1 MMIRTLRIGG
11 RCSIYIH
18 IIRLPVARHSNCGA
32 APRRLLASTCSRTG
46 RCVAGRLVWAA
57 RMIRGGMV
65 RNTEAIGNALDQTGT
80 RASQS
85 GGRQIRPGRFTPYG
99 SLSREGRRLHSQSRS
114 RTIHD
119 LLPIPLGV
127 ADVSTTRSV
136 SAQDS
141 TSTAITELVSLPS
154 CLPARGPSWFNDNP
168 TARQPDSPST
178 RQPTTWSS
186 RASILGLHHC
196 SRSRWIRPMQR
207 SQPTV
212 RCHSTRT
219 RRRPPTC
226 ARWNRIRPGPT
237 FRFRRAANVGRAAG
251 RP

>member
-1 MMIRTLRIGG
+1 M
-11 RCSIYIH
+11 
-18 IIRLPVARHSNCGA
+18 
-32 APRRLLASTCSRTG
+32 
-46 RCVAGRLVWAA
+46 
-57 RMIRGGMV
+57 

-168 TARQPDSPST
+168 TARQPVNPST
-178 RQPTTWSS
+178 YNMVISRLNS
-186 RASILGLHHC
+186 RASPLLTITVDTANATLATHC
-196 SRSRWIRPMQR
+196 PLPQYPYS
-207 SQPTV
+207 
-212 RCHSTRT
+212 
-219 RRRPPTC
+219 
-226 ARWNRIRPGPT
+226 
-237 FRFRRAANVGRAAG
+237 
-251 RP
+251 